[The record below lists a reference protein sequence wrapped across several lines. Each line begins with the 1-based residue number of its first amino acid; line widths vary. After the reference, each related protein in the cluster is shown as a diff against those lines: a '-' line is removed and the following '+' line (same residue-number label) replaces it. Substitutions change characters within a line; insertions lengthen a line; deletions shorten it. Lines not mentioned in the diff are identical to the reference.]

1 MTPCLLWL
9 RRDLRLSDHP
19 ALTAAVARGGA
30 VIPVFILDAQIDGWG
45 AAPRWRLEASLR
57 DLSAQIAAKGSRLIL
72 RRGPALAVLAALA
85 EETGAKAVFW
95 SRLYDAEALDR
106 DAEVKSALK
115 ARGLEVESFNG
126 SLLFEPWTV
135 QTGTGGFYK
144 VYTPFWKAVATRDA
158 PAPLPEPPR
167 IPAPDSWPEG
177 DPLDD
182 WALGAAMRRG
192 GGVVAR
198 FANVGEEAARGRLG
212 AFVAHGLRDYA
223 ALRDRLDLDATSNL
237 SENLAIGE
245 ISPRTILHAVAGRS
259 GDGAETFRKEIV
271 WREFAYHLLYHTPR
285 LESANWRT
293 EWDRFPWRDDN
304 TDAERW
310 RRGMTGEP
318 VIDAAMRQLYVT
330 GRMHNRA
337 RMLVAS
343 YLCKHLMTHWK
354 VGEAWFRE
362 TLIDWDVASNAMGWQ
377 WAAGSGPDAAPFFRI
392 FNPATQA
399 EKFDPEGAYRRRWIA
414 EGRARPDA
422 DALAFFEAIPK
433 SWALS
438 PRHRYPAPMV
448 ELKKG
453 REEALA
459 AYKAMQGG
467 A

>member
-19 ALTAAVARGGA
+19 ALIAAVARGGP
-30 VIPVFILDAQIDGWG
+30 VIPVFILDAQVEGWG

-57 DLSAQIAAKGSRLIL
+57 DLSARLAAKGSRLIL

-85 EETGAKAVFW
+85 EETGATAVYW
-95 SRLYDAEALDR
+95 SRLYDAAALER
-106 DAEVKSALK
+106 DAEAKAALK
-115 ARGLEVESFNG
+115 QRGLEIESFNG

-144 VYTPFWKAVATRDA
+144 VYTPFWKAVSGRDA
-158 PAPLPEPPR
+158 PDPLPEPPR
-167 IPAPDSWPEG
+167 IPAPDAWPDG
-177 DPLDD
+177 DALDD
-182 WALGAAMRRG
+182 WRLGAAMRRG
-192 GGVVAR
+192 GEIVAR
-198 FANVGEEAARGRLG
+198 WANVGEEPARGRLG
-212 AFVAHGLRDYA
+212 AFVAHGLKDYA
-223 ALRDRLDLDATSNL
+223 TLRDRLDLDATSNL
-237 SENLAIGE
+237 SENLATGE
-245 ISPRTILHAVAGRS
+245 ISPRTVVHAVAGRS
-259 GDGAETFRKEIV
+259 GEGAETFRKEVV

-285 LESANWRT
+285 LEAENWRA

-304 TDAERW
+304 PDAERW

-318 VIDAAMRQLYVT
+318 VIDAAMRQLYAT

-399 EKFDPEGAYRRRWIA
+399 EKFDPDGAYRRRWIA
-414 EGRARPDA
+414 EGRRAPAAEAESFFAAVPDA
-422 DALAFFEAIPK
+422 
-433 SWALS
+433 WGLS
-438 PRHRYPAPMV
+438 PRQSYPKPMV
-448 ELKKG
+448 DLKKG
-453 REEALA
+453 REDALA
-459 AYKAMQGG
+459 AYKSMQGG